1 MVGKMGWSLKVLQ
14 SNLRKIWSELI
25 WCVGVVSILN
35 VIIKALKHEGKLQGY
50 GGFGG
55 GGKITN
61 ILFSVLNA
69 EGQQDMQ

>member
-1 MVGKMGWSLKVLQ
+1 MGWSLKVLQ
-14 SNLRKIWSELI
+14 SNLRKIQLELI

-50 GGFGG
+50 AGFGG
-55 GGKITN
+55 GEKITN